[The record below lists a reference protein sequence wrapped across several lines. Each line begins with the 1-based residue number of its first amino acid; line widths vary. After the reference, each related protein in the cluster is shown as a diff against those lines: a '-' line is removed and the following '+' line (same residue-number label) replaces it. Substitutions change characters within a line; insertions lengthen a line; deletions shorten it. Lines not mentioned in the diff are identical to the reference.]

1 MTAARLPRSFYAR
14 DAHEVAPDLLGQVLV
29 RTFPDGSR
37 ASVRIV
43 EVEAYG
49 PDDPASHAFRGE
61 TPRNAVMF
69 GPPGHLYVYFTY
81 GMHHC
86 MNVVTGAAGEG
97 SAVLLRAAE
106 PLEGGDEMVVRRG
119 REGPFDL
126 CSGPGRLAQALA
138 VDRRDDGVDLV
149 AGGWPLARER
159 AREPE
164 PIAAG
169 NRVGVHETSRH
180 WRYWLDGNPFVSRG
194 RPGPP
199 TAKRRTPRARSM
211 TP

>member
-1 MTAARLPRSFYAR
+1 VSPEPLSRSFYAR
-14 DAHEVAPDLLGQVLV
+14 AANEVAPDLLGAVLV
-29 RTFPDGSR
+29 RIFPDGSR
-37 ASVRIV
+37 ASARIV

-49 PDDPASHAFRGE
+49 PNDPASHAFRGE

-86 MNVVTGAAGEG
+86 MNVVTGGTAEG

-106 PLEGGDEMVVRRG
+106 PLQGVEEMALRRG
-119 REGPFDL
+119 RERLLDL

-138 VDRRDDGVDLV
+138 VDRRHDGIDLV
-149 AGGWPLARER
+149 AGGDVWLEAGSRT
-159 AREPE
+159 E
-164 PIAAG
+164 PIAIG
-169 NRVGVHETSRH
+169 NRVGVHETDRR
-180 WRYWLDGNPFVSRG
+180 WRYWLDGDPFVSRG

-199 TAKRRTPRARSM
+199 TAKRRTPRAGSM

>member
-1 MTAARLPRSFYAR
+1 MTRQRLSRSFYAR
-14 DAHEVAPDLLGQVLV
+14 AAHEVAPDLLGQVLV
-29 RTFPDGSR
+29 RVFPDGSR

-86 MNVVTGAAGEG
+86 MNVVTGGTAEG

-106 PLEGGDEMVVRRG
+106 PLEGEEEMVLRRG
-119 REGPFDL
+119 REVPLDL

-138 VDRRDDGVDLV
+138 VDRRDDGIDLV
-149 AGGWPLARER
+149 AGDGLWLEASPR
-159 AREPE
+159 AEPV
-164 PIAAG
+164 AVG
-169 NRVGVHETSRH
+169 NRVGVHETSRR
-180 WRYWLDGNPFVSRG
+180 WRYWLEGSPFVSRG

-199 TAKRRTPRARSM
+199 TAKGRTPGARSM
-211 TP
+211 TR

>member
-1 MTAARLPRSFYAR
+1 VTRQRLSRSFFAR
-14 DAHEVAPDLLGQVLV
+14 AAHEVAPDLLGQVLV

-86 MNVVTGAAGEG
+86 MNVVTGGSGEG

-106 PLEGGDEMVVRRG
+106 PLEGEEEMVVRRG
-119 REGPFDL
+119 REGALDL

-138 VDRRDDGVDLV
+138 VDRRDDGIDLV
-149 AGGWPLARER
+149 AGDRLWLEAAPRV
-159 AREPE
+159 EPV
-164 PIAAG
+164 AVG

-180 WRYWLDGNPFVSRG
+180 WRYWVDGSPFVSRG

>member
-1 MTAARLPRSFYAR
+1 MSRRRLSRSFYAR
-14 DAHEVAPDLLGQVLV
+14 AADEVAPDLLGQVLV
-29 RTFPDGSR
+29 RIFPDGSR

-86 MNVVTGAAGEG
+86 MNVVTGRAAEG

-106 PLEGGDEMVVRRG
+106 PLEGEEEMVGRRG
-119 REGPFDL
+119 REGRLDL

-138 VDRRDDGVDLV
+138 VDRRDDGIDLV
-149 AGGWPLARER
+149 AGDGLWLEGASRV
-159 AREPE
+159 EPV
-164 PIAAG
+164 AVG

-180 WRYWLDGNPFVSRG
+180 WRYWLDGSPFVSRG

>member
-1 MTAARLPRSFYAR
+1 MTRRLSRSFYAR
-14 DAHEVAPDLLGQVLV
+14 AAHEVAPDLLGHVLV
-29 RTFPDGSR
+29 RIFPDGSR

-49 PDDPASHAFRGE
+49 PDDPASHAFLGE

-86 MNVVTGAAGEG
+86 MNVVTGRAAEG

-106 PLEGGDEMVVRRG
+106 PLEGEEEMVGRRG
-119 REGPFDL
+119 REGRLDL
-126 CSGPGRLAQALA
+126 CSGPGRLAQALG
-138 VDRRDDGVDLV
+138 VDRRDDGIDLV
-149 AGGWPLARER
+149 AGDGVWLEAASRV
-159 AREPE
+159 EPV
-164 PIAAG
+164 AVG

-180 WRYWLDGNPFVSRG
+180 WRYWLDGSPFVSRG

>member
-1 MTAARLPRSFYAR
+1 VTQERLARSFYAR
-14 DAHEVAPDLLGQVLV
+14 SAHEVAPDLLGHILV
-29 RTFPDGSR
+29 RSFADGSR

-86 MNVVTGAAGEG
+86 MNVVTGGTAVG

-106 PLEGGDEMVVRRG
+106 PLEGIDEMLLRRG
-119 REGPFDL
+119 RERLLDL
-126 CSGPGRLAQALA
+126 CSGPGRLAQALG

-149 AGGWPLARER
+149 AGGDLWLEAGSRT
-159 AREPE
+159 EPV
-164 PIAAG
+164 AAG
-169 NRVGVHETSRH
+169 NRVGVHETERL
-180 WRYWLDGNPFVSRG
+180 WRYWLEGDPFVSRG

-199 TAKRRTPRARSM
+199 TARRRTPPARSM

>member
-1 MTAARLPRSFYAR
+1 VTAARLPRSFYAR
-14 DAHEVAPDLLGQVLV
+14 PAHEVAPELLGHVLI
-29 RTFPDGSR
+29 RAFPDGSR

-61 TPRNAVMF
+61 TPRNVVMF

-86 MNVVTGAAGEG
+86 MNAVTGPVGLGA
-97 SAVLLRAAE
+97 AVLLRAGE
-106 PLEGGDEMVVRRG
+106 PLEGASEMAVRRG
-119 REGPFDL
+119 RDRLVDL

-138 VDRRDDGVDLV
+138 VERPDDGRDLV
-149 AGGWPLARER
+149 AGRDLWVER
-159 AREPE
+159 GRHTEA
-164 PIAAG
+164 IATG
-169 NRVGVHETSRH
+169 NRVGVHETSLP
-180 WRYWLDGNPFVSRG
+180 WRFWLEGNPFVSRG
-194 RPGPP
+194 RPGPA
-199 TAKRRTPRARSM
+199 TATRRARVPS

>member
-1 MTAARLPRSFYAR
+1 VTRERLSRSFYAR
-14 DAHEVAPDLLGQVLV
+14 AAHEVAPDLLGQVLV
-29 RTFPDGSR
+29 RSFPDGSR
-37 ASVRIV
+37 ASARIV

-86 MNVVTGAAGEG
+86 MNVVTGGVAEG
-97 SAVLLRAAE
+97 SAVLLRAAQ
-106 PLEGGDEMVVRRG
+106 PLEGVEEMALRRG
-119 REGPFDL
+119 REGSLDL
-126 CSGPGRLAQALA
+126 CSGPGRLAQALGI
-138 VDRRDDGVDLV
+138 DRRDDGVDMV
-149 AGGWPLARER
+149 AGDGLWVEVGSR
-159 AREPE
+159 AEPV
-164 PIAAG
+164 AMG
-169 NRVGVHETSRH
+169 NRVGVREMDRL
-180 WRYWLDGNPFVSRG
+180 WRYWIEGSPFVSHG

-199 TAKRRTPRARSM
+199 TARRRTPRARSM

>member
-29 RTFPDGSR
+29 RIFPDGSR

-49 PDDPASHAFRGE
+49 QDDPASHAFRGE
-61 TPRNAVMF
+61 TPRNTVMF

-86 MNVVTGAAGEG
+86 MNVVTGAAGKG

-119 REGPFDL
+119 
-126 CSGPGRLAQALA
+126 PGGTVRSVLGTRPARAGA
-138 VDRRDDGVDLV
+138 RGGSTRR
-149 AGGWPLARER
+149 
-159 AREPE
+159 
-164 PIAAG
+164 
-169 NRVGVHETSRH
+169 
-180 WRYWLDGNPFVSRG
+180 RG
-194 RPGPP
+194 RSG
-199 TAKRRTPRARSM
+199 RG
-211 TP
+211 